1 MQGIVC
7 KNFIYGVFFAENLN
21 MQGIS
26 NNSTIGQIF
35 KAGVDFVSTVRNQGV
50 CKGICQLGNS
60 FFNLCKTKS
69 ANMSSQF
76 YLTKRNAQKSISS
89 FSSTKCLTNTST
101 LVDDTISELK
111 NMKGIKN
118 NVIKFLKT
126 GKSGGHCF
134 FEPNSSRQEVYVRNV
149 LLNTLKNNNKI
160 EVKVYNA
167 LKNNPLIGTKIYQ
180 DLSNNQKESFI
191 EKLKISNPTVQQ
203 FETFYAKITDP
214 KNPIKTMEAFNE
226 ALKML

>member
-26 NNSTIGQIF
+26 NNSTIRQIF
-35 KAGVDFVSTVRNQGV
+35 NAGIDFINTVSNKGIH
-50 CKGICQLGNS
+50 KGICQLGQN
-60 FFNLCKTKS
+60 FFNLCKTKT
-69 ANMSSQF
+69 ANMSNQY
-76 YLTKRNAQKSISS
+76 YLTKRNAQKSIPS
-89 FSSTKCLTNTST
+89 FPSTKCLTNTST

-118 NVIKFLKT
+118 DVIKFLKT

-134 FEPNSSRQEVYVRNV
+134 FEPNSSKQEVYVRNT
-149 LLNTLKNNNKI
+149 LLNTLKNNKVI
-160 EVKVYNA
+160 SPDVYNV

-180 DLSNNQKESFI
+180 DLDDKQKESFI

-214 KNPIKTMEAFNE
+214 KNQIEAFNE
-226 ALKML
+226 ALKCFDKK